1 MGAGYVR
8 SGLQTG
14 SEEVVLE
21 SVSTVSGWAHLSG
34 SMGTTLAP
42 RIMGDDLVP

>member
-1 MGAGYVR
+1 MGAGHVR

-21 SVSTVSGWAHLSG
+21 SVSTVSGWAHFSG